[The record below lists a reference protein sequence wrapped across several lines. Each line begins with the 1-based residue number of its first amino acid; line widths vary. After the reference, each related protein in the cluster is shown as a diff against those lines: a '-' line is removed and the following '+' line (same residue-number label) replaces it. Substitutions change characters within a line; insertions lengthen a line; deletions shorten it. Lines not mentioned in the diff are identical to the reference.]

1 MGIPVGAGAVDE
13 SGPRSTEDEDA
24 TLFHPEW
31 RSRDL
36 LQALPGAVYTTDA
49 AGRITFFNE
58 AAADFW
64 GLRPELG
71 KSEWCGSWR
80 LFWPDGRPMAHD
92 ECPMAI
98 ALRDG
103 RAIKGAEAVAER
115 PDGTRVPFLAYPT
128 PLRDESGAIV
138 GAVNMLVDI
147 SQRKRDEEV
156 AQRLSAIVESS
167 DDAIVG
173 KDLDGI
179 VTSWN
184 RGAEELFGYTADEMI
199 GRPIATL
206 VPEDRH
212 DEEPNIL
219 DRLRRGER
227 IDHYETVRRRKD
239 GSFVEISLTVSPIRN
254 AVGRIVGAS
263 KVARDIT
270 ERRRAHEQQRLLL
283 KEMSHRIKN
292 LFALANGV
300 VALSART
307 ARTPKEMAAS
317 VRERLAALT
326 RAHDL
331 TLPNLLDGEDSD
343 IQPTT
348 LAALIRT
355 VMSPYVG
362 PADNEAPNV
371 VADGPAIAIKGAA
384 IANVALL
391 MHEFATNAAKYGALS
406 TPSGRV
412 AIDWSIAGEKLLLV
426 WREEGGPPCAGA
438 PSDSGFGTYLAGA
451 IVSSQLAGE
460 VSRDWK
466 PEGLIV
472 RLSARLDRLTG

>member
-1 MGIPVGAGAVDE
+1 MGISIGAGSR
-13 SGPRSTEDEDA
+13 SGIEPQSADVGQA
-24 TLFHPEW
+24 TAPAPEW
-31 RSRDL
+31 RSHDL
-36 LQALPGAVYTTDA
+36 LEALPAAVYTTDA

-58 AAADFW
+58 TAVDFW
-64 GLRPELG
+64 GVRPEIG

-80 LFWPDGRPMAHD
+80 LFWPDGRPMPHG

-98 ALRDG
+98 ALREG
-103 RAIKGAEAVAER
+103 RVIRGAEAVAER

-128 PLRDESGAIV
+128 PLRDESGALV

-147 SQRKRDEEV
+147 SQRKRDEEI

-167 DDAIVG
+167 DDAIIG
-173 KDLDGI
+173 KNLDGI

-206 VPEDRH
+206 VPADRH
-212 DEEPNIL
+212 DEEPTIL
-219 DRLRRGER
+219 ERLRRGER

-239 GSFVEISLTVSPIRN
+239 GSLIEISLTVSPIRN
-254 AVGRIVGAS
+254 AEGRIVGAS

-283 KEMSHRIKN
+283 KEMNHRIKN

-307 ARTPKEMAAS
+307 ARTPNEMVAS

-331 TLPNLLDGEDSD
+331 TLPRLLDDEPDVHATS
-343 IQPTT
+343 

-355 VMSPYVG
+355 VTSPYVDG
-362 PADNEAPNV
+362 GNDETSRV
-371 VADGPAIAIKGAA
+371 VADGPDIAIKGSA
-384 IANVALL
+384 IASIALL
-391 MHEFATNAAKYGALS
+391 IHEFATNAAKYGALS
-406 TPSGRV
+406 APGGRIV
-412 AIDWSIAGEKLLLV
+412 IGWSVVGETLRLT
-426 WREEGGPPCAGA
+426 WREQGGPPCVQPTGE
-438 PSDSGFGTYLAGA
+438 SGFGTHLAGA
-451 IVSSQLAGE
+451 IIAGQLAGE
-460 VSRDWK
+460 IFRDWQ
-466 PEGLIV
+466 PDGLV
-472 RLSARLDRLTG
+472 LRLSVQLDRLAG